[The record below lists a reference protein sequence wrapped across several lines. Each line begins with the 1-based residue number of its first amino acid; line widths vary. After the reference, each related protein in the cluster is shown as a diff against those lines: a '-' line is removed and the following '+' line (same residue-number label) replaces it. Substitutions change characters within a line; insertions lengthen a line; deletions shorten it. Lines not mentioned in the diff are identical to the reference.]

1 MSFKFAMFLIVLFVS
16 ILFVFLIGGERGLTE
31 QQSNDRFFRIVGNAL
46 RITAPIAAILI
57 VFAVYLIFRQSH

>member
-16 ILFVFLIGGERGLTE
+16 ISFVFLIRGEKGLTQ